1 MWLWVVLR
9 GQLQNSTLWALG
21 GDMVINLIRWFKA
34 KCSRHQPH
42 SESFPRRRNSDSG
55 SDFSPGVNRHDLN
68 QEWEKMDRLTPG
80 AEAEIDRLQIRLK
93 LAKKHRP

>member
-42 SESFPRRRNSDSG
+42 SESCPRRRSSDSG

-68 QEWEKMDRLTPG
+68 QEWETMDKLALW
-80 AEAEIDRLQIRLK
+80 AETEIDRLHTRLNLPDLDK
-93 LAKKHRP
+93 N